1 MFFFRLARIIDE
13 QTSEPMIHMPIL
25 GRLILHLAA
34 AALHSVP
41 MNTPSR
47 PLPRR
52 PSISSNNN
60 RAIRAGSK
68 RVVAMIRQHMERH
81 ELQIYDIASELRC
94 SEGYVFS
101 ILAHRANFPIA
112 RTEAFADALR
122 MVPGTPER
130 EAFIEAATLSVL
142 GEQGLAIVDRLKQ

>member
-1 MFFFRLARIIDE
+1 
-13 QTSEPMIHMPIL
+13 
-25 GRLILHLAA
+25 
-34 AALHSVP
+34 
-41 MNTPSR
+41 MNNQSRKFPSR
-47 PLPRR
+47 T
-52 PSISSNNN
+52 SVSSNNG

-68 RVVAMIRQHMERH
+68 RVVALMRQHMERN

-142 GEQGLAIVDRLKQ
+142 GEQGLAIVDRLKH

>member
-1 MFFFRLARIIDE
+1 
-13 QTSEPMIHMPIL
+13 
-25 GRLILHLAA
+25 
-34 AALHSVP
+34 
-41 MNTPSR
+41 MNTQSR

-68 RVVAMIRQHMERH
+68 RVVALMRQHMERH

-94 SEGYVFS
+94 TEGYVFS